1 MATGQI
7 PSRPF
12 GDMSVDRNGS
22 AAARGF
28 LATLAQPLASLK
40 LTVGLLAASIF
51 IVFVGTLAQ
60 VDQDMWAVM
69 DDYFDSWVAKVPLQV
84 FFPRS
89 WFPAYQNIPGWF
101 PFFGGKT
108 IGCLMMLNL
117 VAAHALRF
125 QARARGQRL
134 LWGLVTLAVGIFITT
149 LVVIS
154 GQSRGG
160 LQGKPPLEWT
170 TLWNLVRFSLVLS
183 AGACIYGL
191 KKLDLSRRSERL
203 LLWST
208 LALLLFTLLVLFW
221 PGANLYLGDAGM
233 RILWQLMQGTF
244 AGCVLLAGCYL
255 IFEKRAGV
263 VLLHSGIGL
272 LMVGQ
277 LLVSLFAVE
286 ERMSVREGEATNFV
300 QDIRG
305 VEIAVLETST
315 SDRDQVVAIPITEK
329 GKETAY
335 APVAAQTMLGQE
347 QMQPARKVTTAESG
361 LPFEIEVV
369 KFLKNSSGLRDV
381 KADEEN
387 LATKGVG
394 LSLAVDEMRGSSG
407 ASSDSRVDV
416 GAAYVRLTEAESGK
430 DLGTYL
436 LSQVLTEQNHVEKLT
451 VGERSFELSL
461 RFKRQYKPYTIAL
474 KDVRKDDYPG
484 TSIPKNYSS
493 DIRLSD
499 PQREFDDEIHI
510 RMNEPLRYAGETFYQ
525 SGYRMDRDGV
535 EVTDLQVVTNTGWMI
550 PYVAC
555 ALVGVA
561 MTFHFLQVLLR
572 FINRL
577 SPTSTSAATSAGSP
591 AVGAVT
597 SQDSPTGKG
606 MVSPGFDLST
616 VLNGLQISP
625 ARLLVPALTGIFLL
639 VLYGYAARTPKPA
652 DDGFDLYAF
661 GQLPVLEK
669 GRVKPL
675 DTLARNTLRS
685 VANRETFKDQKGKTQ
700 PAIRWFLDFVT
711 DREDP
716 RGLEKDG
723 RPLVLADEYEVFRI
737 ENDDVMNLLGL
748 ERRPSLRFSVNELSK
763 KIQEFEK
770 QVENARQRGEKK
782 AETLSPYER
791 KLIELDQRIRA
802 YTLVKFAFSPVVL
815 PPFPTEQEF
824 AKDPE
829 RAKQLQDAI
838 RRRMMTIPD
847 RDKELARMQ
856 PPLAVPPLGAS
867 VKEQE
872 EPAKDWLP
880 YATAANRATLERML
894 LKRDPANSAAA
905 SLEKIFSAYA
915 RNDHREFNAAV
926 REYRTQ
932 LKRERPIEYS
942 AAKVSTESWMNQ
954 FAPFFYSTYI
964 YVLALVV
971 TGLAWLFW
979 IFGKQRLFNQTA
991 FWMILI
997 TFVVH
1002 TLALAL
1008 RVYISGRPPVTNL
1021 YSSAIFIGWACVVF
1035 GLVIEVIFKLG
1046 IGNAIASVSG
1056 FSTLLIADK
1065 LAMDGDTMAVMQAV
1079 LDTQFWLST
1088 HVICI
1093 TLGYAATFVAGLLGV
1108 VYVLAAVF
1116 TNVLDRKLSD
1126 VMSDGSSEGSTAATK
1141 TAATKTAAH
1150 NSRSKSTA
1158 TAGPAAQVAQAREG
1172 KLKTAD
1178 IIALAS
1184 AAPATARPAGMQAN
1198 TIGKS
1203 LATMTYGVMCFAILF
1218 SFIGTVLGGL
1228 WADDSWG
1235 RFWGWDPKENGALII
1250 VLWNALVL
1258 HVRWDRMVG
1267 DRGFAILSV
1276 VGNVVTAWSWFGVN
1290 ELGVGLHSY
1299 GFTEGVLRNL
1309 GLFVLSQLLIV
1320 IVGLIPLSKYRSRV
1334 ETGSLNHA

>member
-7 PSRPF
+7 PSQTL
-12 GDMSVDRNGS
+12 GDMSLDRSG
-22 AAARGF
+22 ATAARGF
-28 LATLAQPLASLK
+28 LTTLAQPLASLK
-40 LTVGLLAASIF
+40 LTVALLAASIF

-89 WFPAYQNIPGWF
+89 WFPSYQNIPGWF

-134 LWGLVTLAVGIFITT
+134 FWGLVTLAVGIFITT

-170 TLWNLVRFSLVLS
+170 TLWNLVRFSLVLA
-183 AGACIYGL
+183 AGGCIYGL
-191 KKLDLSRRSERL
+191 KKLELSRRSERL

-208 LALLLFTLLVLFW
+208 LALLLFTLVVLFW

-286 ERMSVREGEATNFV
+286 ERMSIREGEATNYV

-315 SDRDQVVAIPITEK
+315 TDRDQVVAIPITEK

-347 QMQPARKVTTAESG
+347 KTQPARKVTSAESG
-361 LPFEIEVV
+361 LPFDIEVV

-381 KADEEN
+381 KPDEEN

-416 GAAYVRLTEAESGK
+416 GAAYVRLTDAESGQ

-451 VGERSFELSL
+451 VGERSFELAL

-499 PQREFDDEIHI
+499 PNREFDDEIHI

-525 SGYRMDRDGV
+525 SGYRMDRDGT

-577 SPTSTSAATSAGSP
+577 SPTSTSAPLPT
-591 AVGAVT
+591 
-597 SQDSPTGKG
+597 SPTRLN
-606 MVSPGFDLST
+606 LSASLLT
-616 VLNGLQISP
+616 P
-625 ARLLVPALTGIFLL
+625 ARLVVPALTGLFLL
-639 VLYGYAARTPKPA
+639 VLYGYAARTPKLA

-770 QVENARQRGEKK
+770 QVESARQRGEKK

-791 KLIELDQRIRA
+791 KLIELDQRVRA
-802 YTLVKFAFSPVVL
+802 YTLVKFAFSPVAL

-824 AKDPE
+824 AQDPE

-856 PPLAVPPLGAS
+856 PPLAVPPLNAGG
-867 VKEQE
+867 KENE
-872 EPAKDWLP
+872 EQAKDWLP
-880 YATAANRATLERML
+880 YSTAANRATLERML
-894 LKRDPANSAAA
+894 LKRDPTNAATA
-905 SLEKIFSAYA
+905 SLEKIFAAYA
-915 RNDHREFNAAV
+915 RNNQPEFNAAV
-926 REYRTQ
+926 REYRNQ

-942 AAKVSTESWMNQ
+942 AAKVSAESWMNQ
-954 FAPFFYSTYI
+954 FAPFFYSTYV

-971 TGLAWLFW
+971 TALAWLFW

-1108 VYVLAAVF
+1108 VYILAAVF

-1126 VMSDGSSEGSTAATK
+1126 VMGDGGAEGSTAAAKAAAMK
-1141 TAATKTAAH
+1141 TTARSA
-1150 NSRSKSTA
+1150 RSKTPA
-1158 TAGPAAQVAQAREG
+1158 TTTPAALLAQAQAG

-1184 AAPATARPAGMQAN
+1184 AAPTTAHSAGMQAN

-1203 LATMTYGVMCFAILF
+1203 LTTMTYGVMCFAILF

-1267 DRGFAILSV
+1267 DRGFAMLSV

-1320 IVGLIPLSKYRSRV
+1320 IVGLSPLVFSTARGRRADDL
-1334 ETGSLNHA
+1334 G